1 MKTILASLALLGVLA
16 AVTPA
21 FAACTSSHTTSV
33 EVQKPSPDPKTSP
46 DKG

>member
-1 MKTILASLALLGVLA
+1 MKTILASLAVLGLIA

-33 EVQKPSPDPKTSP
+33 EVQKPSPDPKTGP
-46 DKG
+46 GKG